1 MKVVLSNGKQCGKP
15 PASRTQTRYTPSG
28 SWVACLPYWAG
39 RAHSPNIARRQS
51 SQSSASV
58 RPFATTSRHMII
70 VSRRKYTVSP
80 SRLVITV
87 SSPSHHRLASS
98 AVVAGHTR
106 THAHT
111 YTRTLGHRTSHRQD
125 WRTHTHRNMTGS
137 NPLYC
142 TSVLGPLAPL
152 FHRPQPRALGAQIPT
167 ARTTAAA
174 APKHAPEEFEK

>member
-1 MKVVLSNGKQCGKP
+1 MLSNGKQCGKP

-80 SRLVITV
+80 ARLVITV

-98 AVVAGHTR
+98 PVVAGHTR
-106 THAHT
+106 THAHTYT

-125 WRTHTHRNMTGS
+125 WRTHTHRNITGS

-142 TSVLGPLAPL
+142 TSVLGPLAPSSIATGSRPRRTDPCRPHQ
-152 FHRPQPRALGAQIPT
+152 HRCR
-167 ARTTAAA
+167 RT
-174 APKHAPEEFEK
+174 EVCL